1 MAIGA
6 VLEEAEE
13 GGIELSSRDTGE
25 VVGAEGIDDI
35 VVKMCCEG
43 LLSGW

>member
-13 GGIELSSRDTGE
+13 GGIEVSSRDTSGAVE
-25 VVGAEGIDDI
+25 AEGVDDM
-35 VVKMCCEG
+35 VVQTCEDC
-43 LLSGW
+43 